1 MSDLIFSLPHE
12 TYFGVD
18 IIHRLA
24 SVVSRFGD
32 RVLIVTEAI
41 LYERNTIE
49 KILELLEKKNISYIV
64 YDEVVPN
71 ATSAAVE
78 EALLLARGSQAQVVI
93 GMGGVRALSTAKCVA
108 MAAGARAEID
118 DYLSGAQP
126 QGKPLAYIEIPTTSR
141 NPFMYLDECLIVDAR
156 DRSARILPTQRNIT
170 KAVIIDP
177 KLTLTLPPKYTAAIL
192 LETFMAA
199 FEGYISTKNNVLTET
214 LFLKA
219 IEHVVETV
227 PQILQHPEDIKLRT
241 AASTAGFI
249 TALGLSMSRTGLGS
263 ALSYTLNS
271 RLMVP
276 KSWVATILLPFVLE
290 FFINTSSE
298 KIMRLARILGEDVTG
313 ISTVDASK
321 KAIEAVQRLVSGLQF
336 QARLRDF
343 NLKLDGVIEIASNAR
358 SFDMMNYIPRMASIE
373 ELCDVIKEAY

>member
-1 MSDLIFSLPHE
+1 MADLVFSLPHE

-49 KILELLEKKNISYIV
+49 QVLELLEKKNISYIV

-71 ATSAAVE
+71 ATSSAVE

-93 GMGGVRALSTAKCVA
+93 GMGGVRALSIAKCVA
-108 MAAGARAEID
+108 MAAGARTEVD
-118 DYLSGAQP
+118 DYLSGGQP
-126 QGKPLAYIEIPTTSR
+126 QGTPLAYIEIPTTSR
-141 NPFMYLDECLIVDAR
+141 NPFMYQDDCLVVDAR
-156 DRSARILPTQRNIT
+156 DRSAKIIPTQKNIT
-170 KAVIIDP
+170 KAVLIDP
-177 KLTLTLPPKYTAAIL
+177 KLTLSLPPKYTAAIL
-192 LETFMAA
+192 LETFLTA

-219 IEHVVETV
+219 IEHVTETI
-227 PQILQHPEDIKLRT
+227 PQIVQNPEDIKLRI

-249 TALGLSMSRTGLGS
+249 TALGLSMSRQGMGS
-263 ALSYTLNS
+263 ALVYALNA
-271 RLMVP
+271 RLMIP
-276 KSWVATILLPFVLE
+276 KSWVAAILLPHVLE
-290 FFINTSSE
+290 FFINASSE

-313 ISTVDASK
+313 ISSVDASK
-321 KAIEAVQRLVSGLQF
+321 KAIEAVQRLTGGLEF

-343 NLKLDGVIEIASNAR
+343 NLKLDGVIEIASIAR
-358 SFDMMNYIPRMASIE
+358 SFDMMNYLPRMASIE

>member
-1 MSDLIFSLPHE
+1 MSDLVFSLPHE

-24 SVVSRFGD
+24 SVVSRYGD

-71 ATSAAVE
+71 ATSSAVE

-118 DYLSGAQP
+118 DYLSGGQP
-126 QGKPLAYIEIPTTSR
+126 QGAPLTYIEIPTTSR
-141 NPFMYLDECLIVDAR
+141 NPFMYQDSCLIVDAR
-156 DRSARILPTQRNIT
+156 DRSAKILATQPDIT
-170 KAVIIDP
+170 KVVLIDP
-177 KLTLTLPPKYTAAIL
+177 KLTLSLPPKYTAAIL
-192 LETFMAA
+192 LETFMTA

-219 IEHVVETV
+219 IEHVTETL
-227 PQILQHPEDIKLRT
+227 PQIVQNPEDIKLRI
-241 AASTAGFI
+241 AAATAGFI
-249 TALGLSMSRTGLGS
+249 TGLGLSMSRQGLGS
-263 ALSYTLNS
+263 ALVYALNA

-276 KSWVATILLPFVLE
+276 KSWVAAILLPHVLE
-290 FFINTSSE
+290 FFINASSE

-313 ISTVDASK
+313 ISSVDASK
-321 KAIEAVQRLVSGLQF
+321 KAIEAVQRLTGGLDF

-358 SFDMMNYIPRMASIE
+358 SFDMMNYLPRMASIE

>member
-1 MSDLIFSLPHE
+1 MSDLVFSLPHE

-24 SVVSRFGD
+24 SVVSRYGD

-71 ATSAAVE
+71 ATSSAVE

-118 DYLSGAQP
+118 DYLSGGPP
-126 QGKPLAYIEIPTTSR
+126 QGTPLTYIEIPTTSR
-141 NPFMYLDECLIVDAR
+141 NPFMYQDSCLIVDAR
-156 DRSARILPTQRNIT
+156 DRSAKILATQPDIT
-170 KAVIIDP
+170 KAVLIDP
-177 KLTLTLPPKYTAAIL
+177 KLTLSLPPKYTAAIL
-192 LETFMAA
+192 LETFMTA

-219 IEHVVETV
+219 IEHVTETL
-227 PQILQHPEDIKLRT
+227 PQIVQNPEDIKLRI
-241 AASTAGFI
+241 AAATAGFI
-249 TALGLSMSRTGLGS
+249 TGLGLSMSRQGLGS
-263 ALSYTLNS
+263 ALVYALNA

-276 KSWVATILLPFVLE
+276 KSWVAAILLPHVLE
-290 FFINTSSE
+290 FFINASSE

-313 ISTVDASK
+313 ISSVDASK
-321 KAIEAVQRLVSGLQF
+321 MAIEAVQRLTGGLDF

-358 SFDMMNYIPRMASIE
+358 SFDMMNYLPRMASIE

>member
-24 SVVSRFGD
+24 SVVSRYGD

-41 LYERNTIE
+41 LYERRTIE

-71 ATSAAVE
+71 ATSSAVE

-108 MAAGARAEID
+108 AASGSRAEID
-118 DYLSGAQP
+118 DYLSGGQP
-126 QGKPLAYIEIPTTSR
+126 QGTPLAYIEIPTASR
-141 NPFMYLDECLIVDAR
+141 NPFMYQDECLIVDAR
-156 DRSARILPTQRNIT
+156 DRTARIIPTQKDIT
-170 KAVIIDP
+170 KAVLIDP
-177 KLTLTLPPKYTAAIL
+177 KLTLSLPPKYTAAIL
-192 LETFMAA
+192 LETFLTA
-199 FEGYISTKNNVLTET
+199 FEGYVSTKNNVLTET

-219 IEHVVETV
+219 IEHVTETL
-227 PQILQHPEDIKLRT
+227 PQIVQNPEDIKLRV

-249 TALGLSMSRTGLGS
+249 TALGLSMSRQGLGS
-263 ALSYTLNS
+263 ALVYALNS

-276 KSWVATILLPFVLE
+276 KSWVASILLPHVLE
-290 FFINTSSE
+290 FFINASSE

-313 ISTVDASK
+313 ISSVDASK
-321 KAIEAVQRLVSGLQF
+321 KAIEAVQRLTSGFEF

-343 NLKLDGVIEIASNAR
+343 NLKLDGVLEIASNAR
-358 SFDMMNYIPRMASIE
+358 SFDMMNYLPRMASIE